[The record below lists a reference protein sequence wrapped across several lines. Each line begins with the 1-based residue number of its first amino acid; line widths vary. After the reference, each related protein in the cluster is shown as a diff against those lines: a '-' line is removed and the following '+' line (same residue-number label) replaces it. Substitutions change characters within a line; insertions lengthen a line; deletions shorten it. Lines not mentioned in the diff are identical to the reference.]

1 MRVAGIEREENDLQN
16 ATYVLIPGAWHGGWV
31 WKDVATLFRQQC
43 IAVTMPTLTG
53 LGERSRSAQ
62 ASISLSTHIEDIAAH
77 VFMEGLSDVV
87 LVGWSYGSFV
97 AEGVAARLALQVRSI
112 VYIDAI
118 VPSSQRSVMD
128 YASAESRAAV
138 EELARQQ
145 LLLPP
150 MSFETFGVSDQ
161 AIIDHVAPRLTGH
174 PPLTFL
180 EPLPS
185 LDGTQHISRGYVH
198 CTQTRIGAVSSSYA
212 NDARGKMDT
221 ITLDTGHHCMLS
233 QPQQTFDSILRLSG
247 LV

>member
-1 MRVAGIEREENDLQN
+1 MYST
-16 ATYVLIPGAWHGGWV
+16 TYLLIPGAWHGGWV
-31 WKDVATLFRQQC
+31 WKQVAALFRQHR
-43 IAVTMPTLTG
+43 IAVTTPTLTG
-53 LGERSRSAQ
+53 LGERSRDAQ
-62 ASISLSTHIEDIAAH
+62 ASINLSTHIEDIAAH
-77 VFMEGLSDVV
+77 VFMEELSDIV

-97 AEGVAARLALQVRSI
+97 AEGVAARVARQVRSI

-128 YASAESRAAV
+128 YASAESRATV
-138 EELARQQ
+138 ERLAKQQ
-145 LLLPP
+145 ALLPP

-185 LDGTQHISRGYVH
+185 LDETRHIPRGYIH
-198 CTQTRIGAVSSSYA
+198 CTRTRIEAVASSHVK
-212 NDARGKMDT
+212 DAQGKMDT

-233 QPQQTFDSILRLSG
+233 QPQQTFDSILRLSNSVERAG
-247 LV
+247 